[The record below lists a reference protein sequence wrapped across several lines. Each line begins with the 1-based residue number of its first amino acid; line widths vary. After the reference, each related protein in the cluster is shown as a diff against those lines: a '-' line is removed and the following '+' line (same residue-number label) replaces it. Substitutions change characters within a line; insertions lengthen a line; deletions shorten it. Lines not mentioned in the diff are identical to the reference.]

1 MLSRSR
7 KLAPLALVLVA
18 ALALSA
24 CGDSHTRV
32 TTGTYA
38 GESGANAPYLD
49 VGALVYQV
57 QLSRQL
63 NPSDSEDAGYLEGLT
78 PAQRLLLPGQ
88 EWFGVFLQVY
98 NHNSFAF
105 PASTAITI
113 FDTQGNTY
121 APIVPDLSN
130 PYAYRGGPVPA
141 KGMIPEPDN
150 TQAFGPTQGALVL
163 YKINTVSLDNR
174 PIKVKIE
181 SPSGLGQ
188 TASAVLDV

>member
-1 MLSRSR
+1 VA
-7 KLAPLALVLVA
+7 LALVA

-49 VGALVYQV
+49 VGTLVYEV

-63 NPSDSEDAGYLEGLT
+63 NPSNTEDAGYLQGLT

-88 EWFGVFLQVY
+88 EWFAVFMQVY
-98 NHNSFAF
+98 NHTAFAF

-113 FDTQGNTY
+113 HDTQGNVY
-121 APIVPDLSN
+121 APIVPDLTN

-141 KGMIPEPDN
+141 KGMIPELDT
-150 TQAFGPTQGALVL
+150 TQAFGPTQGALLL
-163 YKINTVSLDNR
+163 YKIHTVSLDNR

-181 SPSGLGQ
+181 SASGLGQ

>member
-1 MLSRSR
+1 MPSRSR
-7 KLAPLALVLVA
+7 KLVPVALALVT

-24 CGDSHTRV
+24 CGSSHTRV

-38 GESGANAPYLD
+38 GESGASAPYLD
-49 VGALVYQV
+49 VGPLVYQV

-63 NPSDSEDAGYLEGLT
+63 NPTDSEDAGYLEGLT
-78 PAQRLLLPGQ
+78 PAQRLLPAGQ
-88 EWFGVFLQVY
+88 EWFAVFMQVY
-98 NHNSFAF
+98 NHNAFAL

-113 FDTQGNTY
+113 YDTQGNVY

-130 PYAYRGGPVPA
+130 PYAYRGGAVPA
-141 KGMIPEPDN
+141 EGMIPELD
-150 TQAFGPTQGALVL
+150 TTSSFGPTQGSLLL

>member
-7 KLAPLALVLVA
+7 KSAPLVLALVA
-18 ALALSA
+18 ALAFSA
-24 CGDSHTRV
+24 CGSSHTRV

-38 GESGANAPYLD
+38 GESGAAAPYLN
-49 VGALVYQV
+49 VGTLVYQV

-63 NPSDSEDAGYLEGLT
+63 NPSNTEDAGYLEGLT

-88 EWFGVFLQVY
+88 EWFAVFLQVY
-98 NHNSFAF
+98 NHNSVTL

-113 FDTQGNTY
+113 YDTQGNVY
-121 APIVPDLSN
+121 APIMPDLSN

-141 KGMIPEPDN
+141 RAMIPELDT
-150 TQAFGPTQGALVL
+150 TQSFGPTQGALVL
-163 YKINTVSLDNR
+163 YKIHTVSLDNR
-174 PIKVKIE
+174 PIKVRIE